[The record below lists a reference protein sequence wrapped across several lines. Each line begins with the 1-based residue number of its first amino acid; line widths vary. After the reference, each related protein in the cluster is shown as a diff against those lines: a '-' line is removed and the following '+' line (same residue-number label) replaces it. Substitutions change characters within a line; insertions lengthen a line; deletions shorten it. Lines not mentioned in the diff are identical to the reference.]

1 MKIYNNLKDIQDDL
15 LSQKIT
21 CLSLVKDYIQRI
33 NSKKHLNIFIEVF
46 EEEAIS
52 RAEEI
57 DLKIKSNSFG
67 KLAGMVVSI
76 KDNICYKN
84 HKVTAS
90 SKILSG
96 FKSLY
101 SSTAIKRLLDEDA
114 IIIGRTN
121 CDEFAM
127 GSSNKTSFYGPTLNP
142 INEEKV
148 PGGSSGGAAAS
159 VAANLCLSAL
169 GSDTGGSVRQPASF
183 CNIVGFKP
191 SYGSIS
197 RWGLISYASSFD
209 QIGPLAHTVE
219 DIEVINNV
227 ISGYDKNDSTSL
239 KNTGFDKNTHE
250 EKRKKVAYFKN
261 FLEIDQLDPEIKS
274 HFNKTVSSLKS
285 NGHTVKEINFPY
297 LNYLLPVY
305 YILTTAEASSNLAR
319 YDGVHF
325 GYRSNCVDNLESTY
339 VKSRTEG
346 FGEEVKR
353 RIMLG
358 TFVLSSDYYDSYYT
372 TAQKVRRLILDE
384 TFKIF
389 KEFDFII
396 SPTSIHTA
404 FDLNKH
410 NSYDPTKMYFEDIF
424 TVQANITGCCAISL
438 PSGIHSNGLPFGIQL
453 LAQKNNDNK
462 LLSFSRE
469 IMNI

>member
-1 MKIYNNLKDIQDDL
+1 MKIYSNLKDIQNDL

-21 CLSLVKDYIQRI
+21 CLSLVKGYIQRI
-33 NSKKHLNIFIEVF
+33 KSKKHLNIFIEVF

-101 SSTAIKRLLDEDA
+101 SSTAVKRLLDEDA

-142 INEEKV
+142 INEDKV

-191 SYGSIS
+191 SYGSVS

-209 QIGPLAHTVE
+209 QIGPLAHTVD

-227 ISGYDKNDSTSL
+227 ISGYDKNDSTSI
-239 KNTGFDKNTHE
+239 KNTEFVKNTQE
-250 EKRKKVAYFKN
+250 EKRKKIVYFKN
-261 FLEIDQLDPEIKS
+261 FLELDQLDPEIKS
-274 HFNKTVSSLKS
+274 HFNKTVSSLKK
-285 NGHTVKEINFPY
+285 TV
-297 LNYLLPVY
+297 
-305 YILTTAEASSNLAR
+305 T
-319 YDGVHF
+319 
-325 GYRSNCVDNLESTY
+325 
-339 VKSRTEG
+339 
-346 FGEEVKR
+346 
-353 RIMLG
+353 
-358 TFVLSSDYYDSYYT
+358 
-372 TAQKVRRLILDE
+372 Q
-384 TFKIF
+384 
-389 KEFDFII
+389 
-396 SPTSIHTA
+396 
-404 FDLNKH
+404 
-410 NSYDPTKMYFEDIF
+410 
-424 TVQANITGCCAISL
+424 
-438 PSGIHSNGLPFGIQL
+438 
-453 LAQKNNDNK
+453 
-462 LLSFSRE
+462 
-469 IMNI
+469 